1 MHLSL
6 SNDVSSF
13 MLIRSENLQGRS
25 TMPLHP
31 MEGQGSPPPTPNMA
45 AAEGINSDILS
56 ERHSRCP
63 FLCNLRRKFQ
73 ISSHKSQMWDLQ
85 WLIPYMGPGEPPQ
98 PPLLSNMAAMG
109 GIVAVKFSQSGMWG
123 VDSNVNRGV
132 DSEFQVGNR
141 KLEVWNAIT
150 PTEGQ
155 EQPRTLF
162 KTAAGGT

>member
-1 MHLSL
+1 MWGVDSY
-6 SNDVSSF
+6 VSRG
-13 MLIRSENLQGRS
+13 LYSEFQVENRKL
-25 TMPLHP
+25 
-31 MEGQGSPPPTPNMA
+31 EVWNAISPYA
-45 AAEGINSDILS
+45 
-56 ERHSRCP
+56 
-63 FLCNLRRKFQ
+63 
-73 ISSHKSQMWDLQ
+73 
-85 WLIPYMGPGEPPQ
+85 GPGAAPY
-98 PPLLSNMAAMG
+98 PLQNGRRG

-150 PTEGQ
+150 PTGGQ